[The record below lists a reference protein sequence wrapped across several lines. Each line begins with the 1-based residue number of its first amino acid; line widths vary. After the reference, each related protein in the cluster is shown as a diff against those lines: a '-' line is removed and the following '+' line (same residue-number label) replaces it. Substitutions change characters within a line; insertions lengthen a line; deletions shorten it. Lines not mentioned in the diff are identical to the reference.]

1 MSAKRSQENVLVR
14 RITVDEQ
21 LADDLVRLLVCPLA
35 QGVQEFFDRD
45 EEWGEEEEVW
55 VKRGTYTQDLGIPPA
70 KEKDCAWEE
79 LAEGQVFLS
88 GEFEIVGCRAAPKY
102 FKVSP
107 GREEFLRIDGLE
119 GFREGIKRIYSD
131 LLARR

>member
-1 MSAKRSQENVLVR
+1 MSAKRTQEDVLVR

-21 LADDLVRLLVCPLA
+21 LADDLVRVVVCPLA

-55 VKRGTYTQDLGIPPA
+55 VQRRTYAHDLGIPPP
-70 KEKDCAWEE
+70 KEKDCPWEE
-79 LAEGQVFLS
+79 LSEGQVFLS
-88 GEFEIVGCRAAPKY
+88 GEFEIVGCRAAPEC
-102 FKVSP
+102 FRVSP